1 MRHASLFSGI
11 GGFDLAAAMMG
22 WQNIFYCEND
32 EFCTQILKYHFPKS
46 IAYADIK
53 KTYFARHRKQID
65 ILTGGFPCQ
74 PFSDAGLKGGTSD
87 PRYLWP
93 EMYRAIREI
102 RPRWVVAEN
111 VRGLIS
117 WNAGLVFDT
126 VCTDLENEGYKVW
139 PLLLPACSVNAPHQ
153 RYRIWFVA
161 YAGGNGTDISGFGK
175 NGQATGKSEAN
186 GEKWKRLRDA
196 FIGNGAEGTTINPD
210 NTGNAALRCGN
221 NGNIEAESLEREFAQ
236 FELSRPCDTWITAD
250 YASDRLQTGNQ
261 IGASTIGWEVVGFD
275 RFPTQSPICSGDDG
289 LSSIMDGI
297 TFPKW
302 RRQSIKGFGNA
313 IVPQVAIQIFKT
325 IEAFENESNGSDI

>member
-1 MRHASLFSGI
+1 MIDKMRHASLFSGI
-11 GGFDLAAAMMG
+11 GGFDLAASMMA
-22 WQNIFYCEND
+22 WQNIFYCENN
-32 EFCTQILKYHFPKS
+32 EFCKQVLKYHFPNS

-53 KTYFARHRKQID
+53 KTDFARHRRQID

-93 EMYRAIREI
+93 EMFRAVREI

-117 WNAGLVFDT
+117 WNAGVVFDT

-139 PLLLPACSVNAPHQ
+139 PLLLPACGVNAPHQ

-161 YAGGNGTDISGFGK
+161 YTDGNGTDISGFGK

-186 GEKWKRLRDA
+186 REKWERLRDA
-196 FIGNGAEGTTINPD
+196 FIGNVAEG
-210 NTGNAALRCGN
+210 
-221 NGNIEAESLEREFAQ
+221 
-236 FELSRPCDTWITAD
+236 ITAD
-250 YASDRLQTGNQ
+250 SASDRPQAGNQ
-261 IGASTIGWEVVGFD
+261 VGASTIGWEVVGFD
-275 RFPTQSPICSGDDG
+275 RFPTQSPICSGDNG
-289 LSSIMDGI
+289 LSSVMDGI

-325 IEAFENESNGSDI
+325 IEAFENETSNSNI